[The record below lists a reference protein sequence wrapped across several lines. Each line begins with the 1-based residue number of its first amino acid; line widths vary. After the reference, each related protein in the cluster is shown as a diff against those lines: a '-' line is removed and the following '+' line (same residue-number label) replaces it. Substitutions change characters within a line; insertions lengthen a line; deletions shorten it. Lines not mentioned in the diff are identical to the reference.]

1 VVLKGARVD
10 ARATAGLRTQ
20 MAEARGPVPLFDRG
34 FEDIAELKARCKAE
48 TGLEPPGAPQ
58 FQSRARSR
66 KVAAGRR
73 A

>member
-1 VVLKGARVD
+1 MAKSRGA
-10 ARATAGLRTQ
+10 
-20 MAEARGPVPLFDRG
+20 VPLFDRG
-34 FEDIAELKARCKAE
+34 FKDIAELKARCQAE